1 MGLLRL
7 LAALG
12 AAGLVWA
19 QSPEATVSGT
29 VRDSQGATVNFFL
42 SAFRDRESAEILFRR
57 ALRHGAPQPRVINT
71 DLAPTY
77 PTAITGLQR
86 SGVLRRRCKHR
97 PVQYLNN
104 IIEQDHRAIKRRV
117 NAKQGFRA
125 FGAARRTVDGYE
137 AMHKIRKGQ
146 VRWVP
151 AGNIILQ
158 NRFIDRLFGLVQ

>member
-1 MGLLRL
+1 MARNTHLYR
-7 LAALG
+7 A
-12 AAGLVWA
+12 V
-19 QSPEATVSGT
+19 
-29 VRDSQGATVNFFL
+29 DSQGATVNFFL